1 MEDNCFNDDDFFLFI
16 QNIGFNIINDN
27 ESEEPNNLEKEL
39 YNIWNPIV
47 KNDNEEKKR
56 NETIKEETN
65 NKEKKISNIN
75 ILISNKT
82 KRPSKPKKKKLDD
95 ENMRKDCKHI
105 LLKNIFNFIN
115 NKISEKY
122 NYNIGQGICIK
133 QLQSLNQKQ
142 KSESSID
149 FNKEFLQKTLNQ
161 IFSETISP
169 RITNFS
175 KNHNKDLIQD
185 LLNEKDIE
193 KKKYFNN
200 LFNLT
205 FLQCLEHFRETD
217 YHDELNGMPVLKD
230 EIKQFEE
237 DDYIQ
242 SLLYY
247 FKNYENIIKN
257 KRSRNRNKK
266 KKDDNNKNEKNEN
279 DSV

>member
-1 MEDNCFNDDDFFLFI
+1 MF
-16 QNIGFNIINDN
+16 
-27 ESEEPNNLEKEL
+27 
-39 YNIWNPIV
+39 NIWNPIV